1 VALPGHR
8 IPGMRIMHVSQPVE
22 AGVPRVVV
30 DLAADQVGRGWDV
43 VVVSPDSGWLPEAA
57 RGVGARHVPWN
68 ASRSPGPATLREA
81 VTLAAIVR
89 RTSPSVVHLHS
100 SKAGLAGRL
109 AVRGRRPTA
118 FQPHAWSFEATEG
131 VVGRASATWE
141 RWAGRWTN
149 LVVAVSEDEAALGRD
164 IGLRAPL
171 LVVPNGVDPRRWVP
185 QDRHEA
191 RTALGMGVGPVVVCV
206 GRLARQKGQDLL
218 VQAWPAV
225 RDRVPGARLVLVGE
239 GPERTALQGSAGPG
253 VELVGATEDPSL
265 WYAAADVVAMPSRW
279 EGMALVALEAMAC
292 GRPVVATAVSGALE
306 AIGTEAGAVI
316 PVEDAAALGEAL
328 VRRLRDPH
336 QAGREGDRARAR
348 VLRHFDVR
356 VTAALVGDAVA
367 GLAMTSRS
375 A

>member
-1 VALPGHR
+1 
-8 IPGMRIMHVSQPVE
+8 MRIVHVSQPVE

-43 VVVSPDSGWLPEAA
+43 VVVSPDSGWLPDAA
-57 RGVGARHVPWN
+57 RGVGARHVAWD

-81 VTLAAIVR
+81 VALAAIVR

-141 RWAGRWTN
+141 RWAGRWTD
-149 LVVAVSEDEAALGRD
+149 LVLAVSEDEAALGRG

-171 LVVPNGVDPRRWVP
+171 LVVPNGVDPERWVP
-185 QDRHEA
+185 QDRNAA
-191 RTALGMGVGPVVVCV
+191 RTALGIGDGPVVVCV

-218 VQAWPAV
+218 VHAWPAV
-225 RDRVPGARLVLVGE
+225 RERVPGARLLLVGE
-239 GPERTALQGSAGPG
+239 GPERTALQESAGPG

-292 GRPVVATAVSGALE
+292 GRAVVATAVSGALE
-306 AIGTEAGAVI
+306 AIGTEAGAVV
-316 PVEDAAALGEAL
+316 PAEDVTALGEAL

-336 QAGREGDRARAR
+336 LTRLEGDRARAR

-356 VTAALVGDAVA
+356 RAAALVGDAVA
-367 GLAMTSRS
+367 GLATTGRS
-375 A
+375 G